1 MKGMRQGILTLVLLL
16 LLAAMLAGC
25 GGGMTA
31 EDAKE
36 YVQAVLDAS
45 YKGEFDSYME
55 LTDSTEEE
63 ARSMYEGNVD
73 ATMATVGFE
82 EMGISEDMQADYRQL
97 FLDLAKQA
105 KYTLG
110 EATEIENGYEIEVT
124 IEPFIGMNDLENELT
139 NILMQDLAAAA
150 EIPTEEELNQMT
162 MQTLYDLLSEKVASP
177 EYGEAQTMTVRV
189 TVDSDNVYSIP
200 EEDTTALDSAM
211 FPSA

>member
-1 MKGMRQGILTLVLLL
+1 MKRMGGRILILALLL
-16 LLAAMLAGC
+16 SLTATLAGC

-36 YVQAVLDAS
+36 YAQAVLDAS
-45 YKGEFDSYME
+45 YKGEFDTYME

-63 ARSMYEGNVD
+63 AESMYEGNVD
-73 ATMATVGFE
+73 ATMAMVGFE
-82 EMGISEDMQADYRQL
+82 EMGVSEEMQADYRQL

-105 KYTLG
+105 KYSLG

-124 IEPFIGMNDLENELT
+124 IEPFIGMNDLESELT
-139 NILMQDLAAAA
+139 NVLMQDLAGMT

-162 MQTLYDLLSEKVASP
+162 MQTMYDLLSEKVANP
-177 EYGEAQTMTVRV
+177 EYGDPQTMTIRV
-189 TVDSDNVYSIP
+189 IADSDNVYSIP
-200 EEDTTALDSAM
+200 DEDTTALDSAM

>member
-1 MKGMRQGILTLVLLL
+1 MKGMRRGILALALLL
-16 LLAAMLAGC
+16 LLAAMVAGC

-63 ARSMYEGNVD
+63 AVSMYEGNVD
-73 ATMATVGFE
+73 ATMATVGFD
-82 EMGISEDMQADYRQL
+82 EMGISEDMQEDYRQL

-105 KYTLG
+105 KYSLG

>member
-63 ARSMYEGNVD
+63 ARSMYEGNVE

>member
-105 KYTLG
+105 KYSLG

>member
-1 MKGMRQGILTLVLLL
+1 MKGMRRGILALALLL
-16 LLAAMLAGC
+16 SLAAMLAGC

-63 ARSMYEGNVD
+63 AVSMYEGNVD
-73 ATMATVGFE
+73 ATMATVGFD
-82 EMGISEDMQADYRQL
+82 EMGISEDMQEDYRQL

-105 KYTLG
+105 KYSLG

-139 NILMQDLAAAA
+139 SILMQDLAAAA

-189 TVDSDNVYSIP
+189 TADSDNVYSIP

>member
-63 ARSMYEGNVD
+63 AVSMYEGNVD
-73 ATMATVGFE
+73 ATMATVGFD
-82 EMGISEDMQADYRQL
+82 EMGISEDMQEDYRQL

-105 KYTLG
+105 KYSLG

>member
-1 MKGMRQGILTLVLLL
+1 MERMRRGILALALLL
-16 LLAAMLAGC
+16 SLAAMLAGC

-63 ARSMYEGNVD
+63 AVSMYEGNVD
-73 ATMATVGFE
+73 ATMATVGFD
-82 EMGISEDMQADYRQL
+82 EMGISEDMQEDYRQL

-105 KYTLG
+105 KYSLG

>member
-1 MKGMRQGILTLVLLL
+1 MKGMRRGILALALLL
-16 LLAAMLAGC
+16 SLAAMLAGC

-63 ARSMYEGNVD
+63 AVSMYEGNVD
-73 ATMATVGFE
+73 TTMATVGFD
-82 EMGISEDMQADYRQL
+82 EMGISEDMQEDYRQL

-105 KYTLG
+105 KYSLG

-189 TVDSDNVYSIP
+189 TADSDNVYSIP

>member
-1 MKGMRQGILTLVLLL
+1 MERMRRGILALALLL
-16 LLAAMLAGC
+16 LLAAMVSGC

-189 TVDSDNVYSIP
+189 TADSDNVYSIP

>member
-1 MKGMRQGILTLVLLL
+1 MKGMRRGILALALLL
-16 LLAAMLAGC
+16 SLAAMLAGC

-63 ARSMYEGNVD
+63 AVSMYEGNVD
-73 ATMATVGFE
+73 ATMATVGFD
-82 EMGISEDMQADYRQL
+82 EMGISEDMQEDYRQL

-105 KYTLG
+105 KYSLG

-189 TVDSDNVYSIP
+189 TADSDNVYSIP

>member
-1 MKGMRQGILTLVLLL
+1 MP
-16 LLAAMLAGC
+16 
-25 GGGMTA
+25 
-31 EDAKE
+31 
-36 YVQAVLDAS
+36 
-45 YKGEFDSYME
+45 
-55 LTDSTEEE
+55 
-63 ARSMYEGNVD
+63 
-73 ATMATVGFE
+73 ATREMATVGFE

-189 TVDSDNVYSIP
+189 TADSDNVYSIP

>member
-1 MKGMRQGILTLVLLL
+1 MERMRRGILALALLL
-16 LLAAMLAGC
+16 LLAAMVSGC

-177 EYGEAQTMTVRV
+177 EYDGPGDRG
-189 TVDSDNVYSIP
+189 
-200 EEDTTALDSAM
+200 
-211 FPSA
+211 F

>member
-16 LLAAMLAGC
+16 SLAAMLAGC

-63 ARSMYEGNVD
+63 ARSMYEGNVE

-189 TVDSDNVYSIP
+189 TADSDNVYSIP

>member
-1 MKGMRQGILTLVLLL
+1 MKGMRRGILALALLL
-16 LLAAMLAGC
+16 SLAAMLAGC

-63 ARSMYEGNVD
+63 AVSMYEGNVD
-73 ATMATVGFE
+73 ATMATVGFD
-82 EMGISEDMQADYRQL
+82 EMGISEDMQEDYRQL

-105 KYTLG
+105 KYSLR

>member
-1 MKGMRQGILTLVLLL
+1 MKGMRRGILALALLL
-16 LLAAMLAGC
+16 SLAAMLAGC

-189 TVDSDNVYSIP
+189 TADSDNVYSIP

>member
-1 MKGMRQGILTLVLLL
+1 MERMRRGILALALLL
-16 LLAAMLAGC
+16 LLAAMVAGC

-63 ARSMYEGNVD
+63 AVSMYEGNVD
-73 ATMATVGFE
+73 ATMATVGFD
-82 EMGISEDMQADYRQL
+82 EMGISEDMQEDYRQL

-105 KYTLG
+105 KYSLG

>member
-1 MKGMRQGILTLVLLL
+1 MERMRRGILALALLL
-16 LLAAMLAGC
+16 LLAAMVAGC

-189 TVDSDNVYSIP
+189 TADSDNVYSIP

>member
-1 MKGMRQGILTLVLLL
+1 MKGMRRGILALALLL
-16 LLAAMLAGC
+16 SLAAMLAGC

-63 ARSMYEGNVD
+63 AVSMYEGNVD
-73 ATMATVGFE
+73 ATMATVGFD
-82 EMGISEDMQADYRQL
+82 EMGISEDMQEDYRQL

-105 KYTLG
+105 KYSLG